1 MHFLIFIPP
10 VRLILLNTDAPMTI
24 RQLKTV
30 FPSATQ
36 IQKLT
41 PAKYH
46 YLKVLLE
53 TKEN

>member
-1 MHFLIFIPP
+1 MHFLVFIPP
-10 VRLILLNTDAPMTI
+10 ARLILLNTDAPMMK

-30 FPSATQ
+30 FPPTAQ

-41 PAKYH
+41 PAKYR
-46 YLKVLLE
+46 YIKVLLE

>member
-1 MHFLIFIPP
+1 MHFLIFIQPA
-10 VRLILLNTDAPMTI
+10 RLILLNTDAPMTI
-24 RQLKTV
+24 RQLKTA
-30 FPSATQ
+30 FPLKTQ

-41 PAKYH
+41 PAKYR

>member
-10 VRLILLNTDAPMTI
+10 ARLILLNTDAPLMI
-24 RQLKTV
+24 RQIKTV
-30 FPSATQ
+30 FPPKTQ

-41 PAKYH
+41 PAKYR
-46 YLKVLLE
+46 YLKTLLE